1 MARRLSPEERREQL
15 VRAAMGILAR
25 EGYEALSFE
34 AVARDAQ
41 VTRNLLYHYFPGGV
55 VELFRACAEQAGFD
69 LVADWTV
76 DDALPLDERRAR
88 NFGAMAH
95 HAGTPTD
102 AWLVSRIT
110 VASADPV
117 VRATTARNRDH
128 LVSAMALNAFGTADP
143 PPLARAALASYQA
156 FAESLLDRAREERLD
171 GAEVVRVLEAM
182 LEAAVSAVAAAR

>member
-1 MARRLSPEERREQL
+1 MARRLSPEQRREQL
-15 VRAAMGILAR
+15 VRAAMAIMAR

-55 VELFRACAEQAGFD
+55 IELFRACAELAGAD

-76 DDALPLDERRAR
+76 DAALALDERRAR
-88 NFGAMAH
+88 NFGAMAR

-110 VASADPV
+110 VGSADPE
-117 VRATTARNRDH
+117 VRTTTARVRDH
-128 LVSAMALNAFGTADP
+128 VVSAMALNALGTTDP
-143 PPLARAALASYQA
+143 PPLARAALTAYLA
-156 FAESLLDRAREERLD
+156 FAESLLDRAREQELD
-171 GAEVVRVLEAM
+171 GAEVVRVLETT
-182 LEAAVSAVAAAR
+182 LESVVAAAPR